1 MSVNRH
7 LTATRSVKMTPK
19 VIRLIDSKLPRKWSP
34 DQIWGW
40 LRKAKD
46 TVISYETV
54 YQCIWRDRH
63 SGGQLYQHLQ
73 RKGKRYQSR
82 RKSYAGRDHIKNR
95 ASINEQSAIV
105 EEKSRVGDLG
115 VDLVIDKGHSGA
127 LVIIVDK
134 ATSFTVSKRVNSKS
148 ADVLA
153 AATIA
158 LLTPCKAGN

>member
-19 VIRLIDSKLPRKWSP
+19 VIRLIDSKLPQKWSP

-46 TVISYETV
+46 TLISYETV

-63 SGGQLYQHLQ
+63 SGGQLYQHLR

-95 ASINEQSAIV
+95 VSINEQ
-105 EEKSRVGDLG
+105 
-115 VDLVIDKGHSGA
+115 
-127 LVIIVDK
+127 
-134 ATSFTVSKRVNSKS
+134 
-148 ADVLA
+148 
-153 AATIA
+153 
-158 LLTPCKAGN
+158 

>member
-19 VIRLIDSKLPRKWSP
+19 VIRLIDSKLPQKWSP

-46 TVISYETV
+46 TLISYETV

-63 SGGQLYQHLQ
+63 SGGQLYQHLR

-95 ASINEQSAIV
+95 VSINEQSAIV
-105 EEKSRVGDLG
+105 EEKSCVGDLE

-127 LVIIVDK
+127 LVIIVDRT
-134 ATSFTVSKRVNSKS
+134 TSFTVSKRVNSKS
-148 ADVLA
+148 ADVVA

-158 LLTPCKAGN
+158 FDCLASAL